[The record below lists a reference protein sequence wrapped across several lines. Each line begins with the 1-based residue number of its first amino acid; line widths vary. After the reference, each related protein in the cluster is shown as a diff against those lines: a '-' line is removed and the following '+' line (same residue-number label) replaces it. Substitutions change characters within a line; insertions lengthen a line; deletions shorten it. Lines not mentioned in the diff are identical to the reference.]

1 MPPDNRRRMDLISE
15 VVSID
20 TTTGHVEVRLQPDP
34 QRYKWIE
41 MEGKKY
47 LHDLFDREL
56 IPAGVP

>member
-1 MPPDNRRRMDLISE
+1 MDLISE